1 MHLDKFDLNLL
12 VALDALLTEKHVTRA
27 ADKLCVSQPAMSA
40 ALGRLRDY
48 FDDPLLE
55 RVGASLELT
64 PRAADLVGEIRE
76 VLLKIR
82 ATLRSAPTFDPARDM
97 RDFRLITTD
106 YVASVFMPAVTRRLL
121 QEAPHVRCE
130 VEHLNRGSLTDVNQ
144 GIVDFCVS
152 VPQREPLDAN
162 GSFTDLS
169 SEALFSDEFVLIM
182 DGGQREARTTLSL
195 ADFLQHPYI
204 EVRFTHAMFSVVES
218 AIRRQQLP
226 VKVVAVTPS
235 FTAAA
240 CMIPGTPMT
249 AIIPRRLAEM
259 LAPTLGLMLHDVP
272 MDLPQLRE
280 TLVWHKRCD
289 ADPAHLWFRRFLRS
303 AAEEFQRQSP
313 SKARIVALNSPAA
326 HRFSA

>member
-40 ALGRLRDY
+40 ALARLRDY

-55 RVGASLELT
+55 RVGTGLELT

-76 VLLKIR
+76 LLLKIR
-82 ATLRSAPTFDPARDM
+82 ATLRSAPTFDPSRDM

-106 YVASVFMPAVTRRLL
+106 YVASVFMPVVTRRLL
-121 QEAPHVRCE
+121 QEGPHVRCQ
-130 VEHLNRGSLTDVNQ
+130 VELLKGSSLTDVNQ
-144 GIVDFCVS
+144 GTVDFCVS
-152 VPQREPLDAN
+152 VPPREPLDGN
-162 GSFTDLS
+162 GSFGDLCN
-169 SEALFSDEFVLIM
+169 EALFSDEFVLIM
-182 DGGQREARTTLSL
+182 DGGCREARTNVSL
-195 ADFLQHPYI
+195 TDFLRLPYI

-218 AIRRQQLP
+218 AIRKQQLP

-259 LAPTLGLMLHDVP
+259 LAPTLGLVLHDVP
-272 MDLPQLRE
+272 IELPQLRE
-280 TLVWHKRCD
+280 TLIWHKRSD
-289 ADPAHLWFRRFLRS
+289 ADPAHVWFRRFLRS
-303 AAEEFQRQSP
+303 AAEEFQQQSHP
-313 SKARIVALNSPAA
+313 RGRIVALSPPAV